1 MKPFL
6 IGLITGGVI
15 SAALVYFY
23 HVGKLAPLV
32 QKVKDYEAR
41 LGIGHAP

>member
-6 IGLITGGVI
+6 IGLVTGGVI

-23 HVGKLAPLV
+23 HLGKLAPLL
-32 QKVKDYEAR
+32 QKVREYEIK
-41 LGIGHAP
+41 LGIGKTP